1 MIKINKIKFSDK
13 MMKKGYIAIT
23 TSIFLSLVTM
33 VVAIIFAAS
42 TFLTR
47 FNYVDFE
54 SKRVSYS
61 LARSCLNYGL
71 LKLADNGNYSGNET
85 INVSSG
91 QCAVRPILTSGS
103 DKIIEAHAQTS
114 QSTTNLRLTVNSIT
128 LSTVSLEE
136 IVKF

>member
-1 MIKINKIKFSDK
+1 MN
-13 MMKKGYIAIT
+13 KGYIAIT
-23 TSIFLSLVTM
+23 TAILLSLLTM
-33 VVAIIFAAS
+33 AVAIISASS

-71 LKLADNGNYSGNET
+71 LKLADNDNYSGNESVN
-85 INVSSG
+85 ISSA
-91 QCAVRPILTSGS
+91 QCDIRLILTSEPN
-103 DKIIEAHAQTS
+103 KIIEVHAQTDK
-114 QSTTNLRLTVNSIT
+114 STTNLRLTVNSTT

-136 IVKF
+136 VVKF